1 MTARDHLVPVPDAS
15 HTIVHDAEIVSDL
28 AFPQLPGAM
37 WQLTTATQF
46 PSELQELYFSL
57 IDGLRRDAQHL
68 PVGTVGAM
76 QLERVAFYYVSIRYG
91 EAHGGWTR
99 ADRDALY
106 KRYREAS
113 NDFASHGHSKKI
125 DPAELHQIVSNHTAK
140 IVANVLRTMPA
151 DQAKPLYRRFAAA
164 LDESASGA

>member
-1 MTARDHLVPVPDAS
+1 MTARDHLAPVPDAAPD
-15 HTIVHDAEIVSDL
+15 TVHDGEIVSDL
-28 AFPQLPGAM
+28 AFPELPGAM
-37 WQLTTATQF
+37 WQLATASAF
-46 PSELQELYFSL
+46 PTELRDLYFSL
-57 IDGLRRDAQHL
+57 VDGLRRDAQHL

-91 EAHGGWTR
+91 ELHGGWTR
-99 ADRDALY
+99 TDRDALY

-113 NDFASHGHSKKI
+113 NDFAAHGHSKKI

-164 LDESASGA
+164 LDETAPGA